1 MKVILSLG
9 ILAAL
14 GCLAQAQEKPVP
26 DLNKTPWSA
35 TTTERSDGLSGTS
48 TTTIKREIGDGLSVG
63 GQMKTPYQDPALGGS
78 GPPANP
84 VDSARSGN
92 IILGPVL
99 EKKF

>member
-1 MKVILSLG
+1 MKAILSLG
-9 ILAAL
+9 MVVAL
-14 GCLAQAQEKPVP
+14 GAFAQAQERPAS
-26 DLNKTPWSA
+26 DLNKSPWSA

-63 GQMKTPYQDPALGGS
+63 GQMRTPYTEPALGGS

-84 VDSARSGN
+84 VDGARGGN
-92 IILGPVL
+92 PILGPVL

>member
-1 MKVILSLG
+1 MKVALSLG

-14 GCLAQAQEKPVP
+14 GCLAQAQEKPAP
-26 DLNKTPWSA
+26 DLNKSPWSG

-63 GQMKTPYQDPALGGS
+63 GQMKAPYQDPALGGS

-84 VDSARSGN
+84 VDSARSGGTTF
-92 IILGPVL
+92 GPVL

>member
-9 ILAAL
+9 FLAAL
-14 GCLAQAQEKPVP
+14 GALAQAQERPVP
-26 DLNKTPWSA
+26 DLNKSPWSA
-35 TTTERSDGLSGTS
+35 TTTERGDGLSGTS
-48 TTTIKREIGDGLSVG
+48 TTTIKRDIGDGLSIG

-84 VDSARSGN
+84 VDSARGGGTTF
-92 IILGPVL
+92 GPVL